1 MIKFVN
7 HFGLFDVNKT
17 FKEIKKNYNEPFPV
31 IFNHCAP
38 DRKGQ
43 NEDDNCFFK
52 ESMIVII
59 TIFSPTGEDEMHV
72 LRLKRDFI
80 IPASCVDDQNRI
92 KSDD

>member
-1 MIKFVN
+1 MFVEN
-7 HFGLFDVNKT
+7 IMFVENMTLT
-17 FKEIKKNYNEPFPV
+17 EESNEPFLV
-31 IFNHCAP
+31 IFKHCAP
-38 DRKGQ
+38 DRKGL

-52 ESMIVII
+52 ESMIVIII

>member
-1 MIKFVN
+1 MIVIRSEKFERAIPS
-7 HFGLFDVNKT
+7 F
-17 FKEIKKNYNEPFPV
+17 FK
-31 IFNHCAP
+31 HCAP
-38 DRKGQ
+38 DRKGL